1 MNNRYDVIVVGA
13 GETGI
18 FTCYELTLKLRGAR
32 VLLIDKGHDIYK
44 RNCPILQKKIEKC
57 PSPVGKK
64 ITQVVYLLVR
74 LQMDLVGQ
82 ELIPMVSLTLRASL
96 VDG

>member
-13 GETGI
+13 GPTGI
-18 FTCYELTLKLRGAR
+18 FTCYELTLKLPGAR

-57 PSPVGKK
+57 PPPVGKK
-64 ITQVVYLLVR
+64 ITLAVYLPVQ
-74 LQMDLVGQ
+74 LQMDLEEQ
-82 ELIPMVSLTLRASL
+82 ELIQMGSLTLRANL